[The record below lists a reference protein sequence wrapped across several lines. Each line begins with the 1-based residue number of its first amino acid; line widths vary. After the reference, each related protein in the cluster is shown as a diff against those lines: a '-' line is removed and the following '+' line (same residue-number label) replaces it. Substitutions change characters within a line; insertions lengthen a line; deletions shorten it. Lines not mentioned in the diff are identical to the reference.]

1 MKQIIRRNMLFVP
14 GNTPSLFKDIIFY
27 KPDTVMFDLE
37 DSISFE
43 QKDAARQLTCRMIN
57 CFEYEKFDIETA
69 VRINHWNTSFY
80 SKDLE
85 AVVNSKAQMIRLP
98 KIETKEEVWKV
109 VQDIE
114 KIEKCIQR
122 KDKIVLF
129 CAIESAKGVLNAI
142 EIAQASDRIVG
153 IALGGVD
160 YLFDL
165 QAIRTEQRHELLF
178 ARQMLVHAARAA
190 KIDVFDCIYG
200 KVRDLVGLEK
210 ETKFAKELG
219 FSGKSAIHPSQLDII
234 KKVFAPTKEEIE
246 NALKIINAYQIY
258 LKKGQGVFMI
268 DGQMIDR
275 PFIEHARKLLIESKT
290 PISLTLNDEIRK

>member
-57 CFEYEKFDIETA
+57 YFGYEKFDIETA

-80 SKDLE
+80 SQDLE

-98 KIETKEEVWKV
+98 KIETKEEIWKV

-114 KIEKCIQR
+114 KIEKSIQR

-142 EIAQASDRIVG
+142 EIAQASNRVVG

-165 QAIRTEQRHELLF
+165 QATRTEQRHELLF

-234 KKVFAPTKEEIE
+234 KKVFAPTTEEIE
-246 NALKIINAYQIY
+246 NALKIINAYQIH
-258 LKKGQGVFMI
+258 LQKGQGVFTI
-268 DGQMIDR
+268 DGQMIDL
-275 PFIEHARKLLIESKT
+275 PFVEHARKLLIESKI
-290 PISLTLNDEIRK
+290 PISLSLNDEIRK